1 MAKNANNRTRN
12 WTFIVYPESAPEN
25 WREILQEQHIN
36 FAVSPCHDKD
46 VNPTGELKKAHYH
59 VLLAFDSVK
68 SYSQVLDITTSLN
81 ATIPQKVESVVGL
94 IRYFV
99 HIDNPEKYQYDMKD
113 IFVFGAIDII
123 KPFET
128 ATARYEAIGE
138 MLDYIDDNDI
148 TEFSDLFKYAR
159 LNNQIWFRYLSDNCA
174 YVISQHIKSVRHKKL
189 QKLNDILKR

>member
-99 HIDNPEKYQYDMKD
+99 HIDNPEKYQYDIKD
-113 IFVFGAIDII
+113 MFVFGAIDII

-138 MLDYIDDNDI
+138 MIDYIDDNNI
-148 TEFSDLFKYAR
+148 TEFSVLFKYAR

-174 YVISQHIKSVRHKKL
+174 YVINQHIKSVRHMKL
-189 QKLNDILKR
+189 QKLNDILKK

>member
-189 QKLNDILKR
+189 QQLNEILKK

>member
-1 MAKNANNRTRN
+1 MSKNANNRTRN
-12 WTFIVYPESAPEN
+12 WTFILYPESAPEN
-25 WREILQEQHIN
+25 WKEILQEQHIN
-36 FAVSPCHDKD
+36 FAVSPCHNRD
-46 VNPTGELKKAHYH
+46 VNPTGEVKKAHYH

-99 HIDNPEKYQYDMKD
+99 HIDNPEKYQYDIKD
-113 IFVFGAIDII
+113 IYVFGAIDII

-138 MLDYIDDNDI
+138 MIDYIDDNNI
-148 TEFSDLFKYAR
+148 TEFSVLFKYAR

-174 YVISQHIKSVRHKKL
+174 YVINQHIKSVRHMKL
-189 QKLNDILKR
+189 QKLNDILKK

>member
-128 ATARYEAIGE
+128 ANARYEAIGE

-189 QKLNDILKR
+189 QQLNEILKK

>member
-1 MAKNANNRTRN
+1 MEKKANERTRT

-25 WREILQEQHIN
+25 WKEILQEQRIN
-36 FAVSPCHDKD
+36 FAVSPCHDRD
-46 VNPTGELKKAHYH
+46 VNPTGEVKKAHYH
-59 VLLAFDSVK
+59 VLLVFEGKK
-68 SYSQVLDITTSLN
+68 SYSQIQAITTSLN

-99 HIDNPEKYQYDMKD
+99 HIDNPEKFQYDIKD
-113 IFVFGAIDII
+113 IYVHGKIDVV

-128 ATARYEAIGE
+128 SLTRYEAIGE
-138 MLDYIDDNDI
+138 MIDYIDDNNI
-148 TEFSDLFKYAR
+148 TEFSVLFKYAR

-174 YVISQHIKSVRHKKL
+174 YVINQHIKSVRHMKL